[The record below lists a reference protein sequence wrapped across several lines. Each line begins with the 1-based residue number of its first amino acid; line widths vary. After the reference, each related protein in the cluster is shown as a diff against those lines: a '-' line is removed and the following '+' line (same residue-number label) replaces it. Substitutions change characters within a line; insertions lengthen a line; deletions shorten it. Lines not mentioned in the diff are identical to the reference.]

1 MSLHDDLTAVE
12 RSLDELVRAVG
23 RLEKRVGGGLDIRRV
38 RSDADH
44 LGESLRLLKESAAS
58 AGRAQDRPATEA
70 EGVVTISDAPYDS
83 TLWTDAEDEGLGAKD
98 RHAP

>member
-1 MSLHDDLTAVE
+1 MSLHDDLTALE
-12 RSLDELVRAVG
+12 RSLGELVRAVG
-23 RLEKRVGGGLDIRRV
+23 RLEKQVGGGLDIRRV

-44 LGESLRLLKESAAS
+44 LGESLRLLKESVAS
-58 AGRAQDRPATEA
+58 SGRTAGRPATGD